1 MNSVRSI
8 VLVLAALVLASACSG
23 TAAAPDA
30 TLTANTLFFDD
41 FKNASSGWSVVQ
53 NDTGTTGYAN
63 GNFRISI
70 APSNSQIIANPGK
83 TFSGDVI
90 IDVDARKSS
99 GQDVNYYGV
108 LCHYQNPDNYY
119 MFMLTSDGYSGIIM
133 NRAGVVSLISPGG
146 NFLKMKGIKTGTASN
161 HIRAQCVG
169 ETLTLFANGT
179 QVSLAYD
186 DSITGG
192 DVGLVARS
200 SRFIGGAVILFDN
213 FRVTK
218 P

>member
-1 MNSVRSI
+1 MNRVRSVI
-8 VLVLAALVLASACSG
+8 LILAALALISACSG
-23 TAAAPDA
+23 TSAAPGA

-41 FKNASSGWSVVQ
+41 FKNASSGWSLVN
-53 NDTGTTGYAN
+53 NDTGTAGYAN

-70 APSNSQIIANPGK
+70 TPANSQIIAFPGK
-83 TFSGDVI
+83 TFRGDVI

-99 GQDVNYYGV
+99 GSDVNYYGV

-119 MFMLTSDGYSGIIM
+119 MFLLTSDGYSGIVM
-133 NRAGVVSLISPGG
+133 NKAGVLSMISPGG

-161 HIRAQCVG
+161 HIRAECVG
-169 ETLTLFANGT
+169 ETLTLYANGT
-179 QVSLAYD
+179 QVSLTYD
-186 DSITGG
+186 ESITGG

-200 SRFIGGAVILFDN
+200 SRYIGGADVQFDN
-213 FRVTK
+213 FRVTS